1 MNRLPAFYSHLNLV
15 YSLCLFL
22 VDFLSIV
29 IQNCWW
35 LFIWIS
41 FVDRTTKQIDILET
55 LSVKSILNPEAISIK
70 EKNHE
75 CAQELRLFFSW
86 IETINW
92 KPAPRGCPIQ
102 QSYISL
108 IEFMI
113 EYVIHLLSLCRCL
126 LNFTNLYGKC
136 LSFNSVI
143 VFINLS

>member
-108 IEFMI
+108 NVYFEHQTSEISSSIRVIYEF
-113 EYVIHLLSLCRCL
+113 YSL
-126 LNFTNLYGKC
+126 NNA
-136 LSFNSVI
+136 
-143 VFINLS
+143 

>member
-55 LSVKSILNPEAISIK
+55 LSVKSILNPKAISIK

-108 IEFMI
+108 ILTKLTLWFLDPKLE
-113 EYVIHLLSLCRCL
+113 VKKVL
-126 LNFTNLYGKC
+126 
-136 LSFNSVI
+136 V
-143 VFINLS
+143 